1 MRQGRIDL
9 IWERILL
16 GGQIHGIFSRPLTL
30 GDITIAK
37 YAHYHSPGF
46 YSMIKKCFFNV
57 HFIRNVRFYNYV
69 LK

>member
-46 YSMIKKCFFNV
+46 YSMIKNV
-57 HFIRNVRFYNYV
+57 FSMFISFEMYV
-69 LK
+69 FTTTY